1 MTLHS
6 VRFPG
11 ESDEYRRARD
21 GLLRDEIALRQQIE
35 AVAAR
40 RRALPP
46 GGEVP
51 TDYEFEEWNAAVS
64 GPRTVRLSELF
75 AGHQTLFVYSF
86 MFKPGS
92 RGPLTVA
99 CPLCTS
105 IVDGLDGAAPHIA
118 QRAGCAVVTKALI
131 ERFHAHAHTRRW
143 RNVRVLSSA
152 QTTYNADYHAEAADG
167 EQFAMATT
175 FTRADGTIRHCWSSE
190 LWFVPPEPGQNPR
203 HVDFMWPL
211 WSVLDR
217 TADGRG
223 DTWQPAL
230 AYR

>member
-1 MTLHS
+1 M
-6 VRFPG
+6 RFPG

-21 GLLRDEIALRQQIE
+21 ELLNDEIELRRQIE
-35 AVAAR
+35 ALAAR

-51 TDYEFEEWNAAVS
+51 TDYEFEEWDPAAS
-64 GPRTVRLSELF
+64 EPRTVRFNELF
-75 AGHQTLFVYSF
+75 EGHSTLFVYSF

-92 RGPLTVA
+92 GGPLTVA

-105 IVDGLDGAAPHIA
+105 IVDGLDGAAQHIA
-118 QRAGCAVVTKALI
+118 QRAGCAVVTKAPI
-131 ERFHAHAHTRRW
+131 ERLQAHAHTRRW
-143 RNVRVLSSA
+143 RNVRLLSSA
-152 QTTYNADYHAEAADG
+152 NTTYNADYHAEAADG

-175 FTRADGTIRHCWSSE
+175 FTRADGKIRHCWSSE
-190 LWFVPPEPGQNPR
+190 LWFVSPDPGQNPR

-217 TADGRG
+217 TANGRG